1 MFQTKD
7 INLIV
12 KKSVHANYFREAKY
26 QQLRAY
32 NTVKDRVSIL
42 LIFNILSQIVKF
54 SLSRTLWN

>member
-1 MFQTKD
+1 MFQAKD

-32 NTVKDRVSIL
+32 NTVKDRYVNPSYL
-42 LIFNILSQIVKF
+42 
-54 SLSRTLWN
+54 